1 MSHAPVIGNTDDA
14 CENLSL
20 SSAASCASLDHL
32 DGNGG
37 PDSLSQESYGDMPLY
52 CTPFILIFY
61 VQRF

>member
-20 SSAASCASLDHL
+20 ASAASCASLDHL

-37 PDSLSQESYGDMPLY
+37 PDSVAQKVK
-52 CTPFILIFY
+52 ILASSSSLL
-61 VQRF
+61 